1 MVRLE
6 SENEK
11 TIRKFIYDTVPDNY
25 RKSYAEAV
33 RGFIPEAWIAGGA
46 MLVTMLAVLTAQWF
60 YYSMAGLLIG
70 ALAGVFLT
78 ACLGGFL
85 WLRERAAASY
95 WTAKI
100 REEDRGFTGSFTEE
114 GLMLQYTSGVEKL
127 YPYEKIRKVVETD
140 SCIAIDD
147 GENKLVLSRV
157 FLKKEAADILREELI
172 KRCPGIYESEKEGSE
187 NVIIMG
193 DDGTRKWLNERKFL
207 RYTRYLLRFRSEHSG
222 LIVLYCA
229 SATLLAGL
237 ICWNNR
243 WSKIIL
249 AVIVAG
255 IFCFTVLLRAAV
267 YGLTVRNLK
276 KFHSAG
282 KPSPGQVIASAE
294 VVSFLSGRKA
304 VQIPINRKTLIRETE
319 DFFVV
324 RNLTLIKKPG
334 YDTGIDRMRKMYRD
348 SGLCRYEYVKI
359 DEPGIRGWR
368 RNIFPYLGALIF
380 SVIFLSVYGRVMPG
394 LGYAYTFT
402 PDGKDRRMEQFLED
416 LSGSVED
423 RNRQEKFD
431 IYG

>member
-1 MVRLE
+1 
-6 SENEK
+6 
-11 TIRKFIYDTVPDNY
+11 
-25 RKSYAEAV
+25 
-33 RGFIPEAWIAGGA
+33 
-46 MLVTMLAVLTAQWF
+46 
-60 YYSMAGLLIG
+60 
-70 ALAGVFLT
+70 
-78 ACLGGFL
+78 
-85 WLRERAAASY
+85 
-95 WTAKI
+95 
-100 REEDRGFTGSFTEE
+100 
-114 GLMLQYTSGVEKL
+114 MLQYTSGVEKL

-193 DDGTRKWLNERKFL
+193 DDGTRKWLDERKFL

-423 RNRQEKFD
+423 RNKQEKFD